1 MPHYFDSVYRVL
13 GLNEY
18 RKARNMLLR
27 PSFQLKLP
35 LYILLLSVT
44 FLMLGLFLGNLYFQQ
59 TYMSMIAT
67 STQPDYLQEVITR
80 QAHEYKLLSALLLV
94 VYAALV
100 AVITT
105 IFTHRLIGPT
115 LPIRRHIR
123 ALREGRYTHR
133 VKLRAH
139 DGLQDV
145 AEDLNELAAALEQA
159 RQPAAESGQ

>member
-1 MPHYFDSVYRVL
+1 VSEYIQSVCRVL

-18 RKARNMLLR
+18 RKARNLLLK
-27 PSFQLKLP
+27 PAFQLKLP
-35 LYILLLSVT
+35 IYILLLSVT

-59 TYMSMIAT
+59 TYMSMLAT
-67 STQPDYLQEVITR
+67 STQPDYLQQVIAR
-80 QAHEYKLLSALLLV
+80 QAHEFKFLSALLLL

-100 AVITT
+100 TVITT

-123 ALREGRYTHR
+123 ALKEGLYSHR
-133 VKLRAH
+133 VTLRAH

-145 AEDLNELAAALEQA
+145 AEELNELAAALEE
-159 RQPAAESGQ
+159 RK

>member
-1 MPHYFDSVYRVL
+1 VSEYIQSVCRVL

-18 RKARNMLLR
+18 RKASNLLLK
-27 PSFQLKLP
+27 PAFQLKLP
-35 LYILLLSVT
+35 IYILLLSVT

-59 TYMSMIAT
+59 TYMSMLAT
-67 STQPDYLQEVITR
+67 STQPDYLQQVITR
-80 QAHEYKLLSALLLV
+80 QAHEFKFLSALLLL

-100 AVITT
+100 TVITT

-123 ALREGRYTHR
+123 ALKEGLYTHR
-133 VKLRAH
+133 VTLRAH

-145 AEDLNELAAALEQA
+145 AEELNDLAATLEE
-159 RQPAAESGQ
+159 RK